1 MKKGH
6 IYTLVF
12 MVVLSAV
19 LVFTLAAAYEA
30 FKPSIAANE
39 RLKEE
44 RAVLY
49 AFDLDNGLADADVH
63 DTFARLIKEGEQ
75 KGQQVYVYEDAG
87 EVKGYAFPFEG
98 AALWGGLS
106 GYLGVNAD
114 LSQTTGL
121 VFTKQNETPG
131 LGGRID
137 EDWYKAQFRN
147 LPLAEGTTLR
157 YGQQADYQ
165 LDAISG
171 ATQTS
176 AAVLRTVNQL
186 LHDVILAG
194 EVK

>member
-19 LVFTLAAAYEA
+19 LVFALAAAYEA
-30 FKPSIAANE
+30 FKPNIAANQ

-49 AFDLDNGLADADVH
+49 AFGLDQGLEDREVH
-63 DTFARLIKEGEQ
+63 DTFTRLIKEGEA
-75 KGQQVYVYEDAG
+75 KGKQVYVYEEEG
-87 EVKGYAFPFEG
+87 QVKGYAFPFEG

-106 GYLGVNAD
+106 GYLGVTAD
-114 LSQTTGL
+114 LGQTTGL

-137 EDWYKAQFRN
+137 ETWYKEQFRG
-147 LPLAEGTTLR
+147 LPLHQDTTLR